1 MSLERVLRRISEG
14 RLILIYPEYVRTP
27 NRHKHDECGKRIP
40 GIQFVHV
47 EEKTWDAMK
56 SGTSS
61 FSLSRL

>member
-14 RLILIYPEYVRTP
+14 RLILYPEYVFLTG
-27 NRHKHDECGKRIP
+27 HKHDECGKRIP

-47 EEKTWDAMK
+47 EEKTWNAIK

-61 FSLSRL
+61 FSISRL